1 MKTLNL
7 RVASGE
13 KATDPG
19 AGMYSEKGMHL
30 RAAEYCEKGMDLRVE
45 AFGWCDRVN

>member
-1 MKTLNL
+1 MNL

-19 AGMYSEKGMHL
+19 AGMYSEKGM
-30 RAAEYCEKGMDLRVE
+30 DLRVE
-45 AFGWCDRVN
+45 AFGRCDSVN